1 MEITIQQSDLAF
13 GVGTA
18 LSSVP
23 AKSTLT
29 ILQSLLLEV
38 QDGGLRIT
46 GTDLDVTTSVTVPCE
61 TKTAGRVAV
70 QARHFS
76 DAVRKL
82 PKGPVRVLDDE
93 GGLTVHYAKG
103 KSQVPRLDDQ
113 DFPMTP
119 EVKAEGRV
127 SIDGPVLA
135 RLIQRT
141 SYAVSSDETRA
152 VLNGVYF
159 IATDKDLT
167 LVATDGHRLARA
179 RRNGSFGALGKEGFV
194 VPGRTVALLGR
205 MAAEATSPVEI
216 GLAPARNQAAFRM
229 KVGAYDVVVFT
240 RLLEGPYPNYEQVI
254 PKTNQKLLSI
264 ARGEMREAVDRVSTH
279 SDNITHQVRL
289 DVGPNRVTVRVNTA
303 DVGSGEET
311 IEGRYDDEPLSV
323 AYNANYLLDILK
335 SLDTERAV
343 VRLDKP
349 TNAGIVEPDG
359 GLTDKDEE
367 LLCLIMPLR
376 LPETNEVAM
385 AGAGRRG

>member
-1 MEITIQQSDLAF
+1 
-13 GVGTA
+13 
-18 LSSVP
+18 
-23 AKSTLT
+23 
-29 ILQSLLLEV
+29 
-38 QDGGLRIT
+38 
-46 GTDLDVTTSVTVPCE
+46 
-61 TKTAGRVAV
+61 
-70 QARHFS
+70 
-76 DAVRKL
+76 
-82 PKGPVRVLDDE
+82 
-93 GGLTVHYAKG
+93 
-103 KSQVPRLDDQ
+103 
-113 DFPMTP
+113 
-119 EVKAEGRV
+119 
-127 SIDGPVLA
+127 
-135 RLIQRT
+135 
-141 SYAVSSDETRA
+141 
-152 VLNGVYF
+152 
-159 IATDKDLT
+159 
-167 LVATDGHRLARA
+167 VATDVHRLARA

-289 DVGPNRVTVRVNTA
+289 DVGPNRVTVRVNTT

-349 TNAGIVEPDG
+349 TNAGVIEPDG

>member
-1 MEITIQQSDLAF
+1 M
-13 GVGTA
+13 
-18 LSSVP
+18 
-23 AKSTLT
+23 
-29 ILQSLLLEV
+29 
-38 QDGGLRIT
+38 
-46 GTDLDVTTSVTVPCE
+46 
-61 TKTAGRVAV
+61 RVV
-70 QARHFS
+70 
-76 DAVRKL
+76 
-82 PKGPVRVLDDE
+82 DDE

-127 SIDGPVLA
+127 SIEGPVLA

-159 IATDKDLT
+159 VATDKDLT

-179 RRNGSFGALGKEGFV
+179 RRNGSFAALGKEGFV

-205 MAAEATSPVEI
+205 MAAEATSPVEV

-240 RLLEGPYPNYEQVI
+240 RLLEGPYPTYEQVI

-264 ARGEMREAVDRVSTH
+264 ARRDARGVDRVSTH

-289 DVGPNRVTVRVNTA
+289 DVGPNRVTVRVNT
-303 DVGSGEET
+303 
-311 IEGRYDDEPLSV
+311 
-323 AYNANYLLDILK
+323 
-335 SLDTERAV
+335 
-343 VRLDKP
+343 P
-349 TNAGIVEPDG
+349 TSAPARRRSKAAMTTAALG
-359 GLTDKDEE
+359 GLQRQLPARHSQEPGHGARRGAPRQTDE
-367 LLCLIMPLR
+367 R
-376 LPETNEVAM
+376 RHRR
-385 AGAGRRG
+385 AGRRSHGQDESCCA

>member
-1 MEITIQQSDLAF
+1 MEITIQQSNLAF
-13 GVGTA
+13 AVGTA
-18 LSSVP
+18 LGSVP

-46 GTDLDVTTSVTVPCE
+46 GTDLDVTTSVTVPC
-61 TKTAGRVAV
+61 TVKAGGRAAV

-82 PKGPVRVLDDE
+82 PRDSVRVADE
-93 GGLTVHYAKG
+93 DGGLTVFYGTG

-119 EVKAEGRV
+119 DVKPEGRI

-141 SYAVSSDETRA
+141 AYAVSSDETRA
-152 VLNGVYF
+152 VLNGVF
-159 IATDKDLT
+159 FAASDKELT

-179 RRNGSFGALGKEGFV
+179 RRAGSFAALGKEGFV
-194 VPGRTVALLGR
+194 VPGRTVAMLGR

-229 KVGAYDVVVFT
+229 KVGAYDVVVYT
-240 RLLEGPYPNYEQVI
+240 RLLEGPFPNYEQVI
-254 PKTNQKLLSI
+254 PKTNQKLLTV
-264 ARGEMREAVDRVSTH
+264 ARGEMREAIDRVSTH

-289 DVGPNRVTVRVNTA
+289 DIAPGKVTVRVNTT
-303 DVGSGEET
+303 DVGAGEET
-311 IEGRYDDEPLSV
+311 LDGRYEDEALSV

-335 SLDTERAV
+335 SLDSERAV

-349 TNAGIVEPDG
+349 TNAGVIEPDG
-359 GLTDKDEE
+359 GLADKEEE